1 MKTMVVDEAKL
12 NEFIGRAVGEWGAI
26 ESALLT
32 FIGDK
37 LGLFKAMAGAG
48 ALTPEELAKKTGTHP
63 RIIREWLAASRS
75 WRFCYIQSSCRFIY
89 APRRAGFCA
98 NK

>member
-12 NEFIGRAVGEWGAI
+12 NEFIGRTVGEWGAI

-63 RIIREWLAASRS
+63 RNNKGMARCSRR
-75 WRFCYIQSSCRFIY
+75 WRFCYIQSSCQVHIRSQKS
-89 APRRAGFCA
+89 RLLR
-98 NK
+98 

>member
-1 MKTMVVDEAKL
+1 MVVDEVKL

-37 LGLFKAMAGAG
+37 LGLYKAMTGAG

-63 RIIREWLAASRS
+63 RMMRVACCSS
-75 WRFCYIQSSCRFIY
+75 CWRFCYLQPWCRFIC
-89 APRRAGFCA
+89 AP
-98 NK
+98 